1 MVRPFRKED
10 MKDTIQEQLAE
21 QTEQLQQLGERI
33 SETAKKVSSATN
45 EYVQDNPWKTI
56 AIAAGVG
63 FLIGAMVMR
72 GGGDEE

>member
-10 MKDTIQEQLAE
+10 MKENIQEQLAA
-21 QTEQLQQLGERI
+21 QSEQLQQLGERI
-33 SETAKKVSSATN
+33 SETAKKVSAATN

-72 GGGDEE
+72 GGRDED

>member
-10 MKDTIQEQLAE
+10 MKSELQEQLAE
-21 QTEQLQQLGERI
+21 QTEQLHQLGERI
-33 SETAKKVSSATN
+33 SETARKVSQATN

-63 FLIGAMVMR
+63 FVIGMMVMR
-72 GGGDEE
+72 GGED